1 MGNRADRRGGP
12 EESAVKSI
20 EVEVRNVSGLHARP
34 AAAFIRTAAPFA
46 ADIRL
51 ENVTLGGHPANA
63 KSIVGVMKAGVERGH
78 VVKIVAD
85 GADEDQA
92 LGALRDLLAGLGEP
106 VGE

>member
-20 EVEVRNVSGLHARP
+20 EVEVRNESGLHARP
-34 AAAFIRTAAPFA
+34 AAAFVRTATPF
-46 ADIRL
+46 DSTVRL
-51 ENVTLGGHPANA
+51 ENVTLGRPSADA
-63 KSIVGVMKAGVERGH
+63 KSIVGVLTAGVERGH
-78 VVKIVAD
+78 IVRIVAA

-92 LGALRDLLAGLGEP
+92 IGALLDLLAGLGEP

>member
-1 MGNRADRRGGP
+1 M
-12 EESAVKSI
+12 S
-20 EVEVRNVSGLHARP
+20 
-34 AAAFIRTAAPFA
+34 
-46 ADIRL
+46 
-51 ENVTLGGHPANA
+51 
-63 KSIVGVMKAGVERGH
+63 AGVERGH

>member
-1 MGNRADRRGGP
+1 MLSGTRWHASVRHGP
-12 EESAVKSI
+12 YGW
-20 EVEVRNVSGLHARP
+20 RLHARP
-34 AAAFIRTAAPFA
+34 AAAFVRTAAPFA
-46 ADIRL
+46 ATIRL

-63 KSIVGVMKAGVERGH
+63 KSIVGVMSAGVERGH

>member
-1 MGNRADRRGGP
+1 M
-12 EESAVKSI
+12 
-20 EVEVRNVSGLHARP
+20 
-34 AAAFIRTAAPFA
+34 
-46 ADIRL
+46 
-51 ENVTLGGHPANA
+51 TLGGHPANA
-63 KSIVGVMKAGVERGH
+63 KSIVGVMSAGVERGH